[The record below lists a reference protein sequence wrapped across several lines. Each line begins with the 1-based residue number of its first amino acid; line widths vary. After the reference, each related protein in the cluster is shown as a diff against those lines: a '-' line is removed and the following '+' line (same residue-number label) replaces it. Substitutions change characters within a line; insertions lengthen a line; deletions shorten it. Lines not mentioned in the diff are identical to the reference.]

1 MAIDKMTI
9 ALISALTWIVSFLVY
24 RHNTNKDKSSLIL
37 ELNKEIS
44 SDCSSKLVV
53 EYLFSVIYGVKG
65 TDCSDIELLTRHPLP
80 QKAIINFLSVQRYI
94 HALKLSDDSGEIRVV
109 VAEAWRKGW
118 KKRLNQV
125 GFLIVIP
132 VMCWFAKIFGNISY
146 DYFLSIY
153 DSTFPL
159 VIKKAGVI
167 DFLMEVIVN
176 IAIPIMFSIVGYLA
190 FRSFYSSTMIDVTAK
205 FLDPTYTPDNN
216 N

>member
-1 MAIDKMTI
+1 MTI

-24 RHNTNKDKSSLIL
+24 RHNANKDKSSLVL

-44 SDCSSKLVV
+44 SDRSSKLVI

-65 TDCSDIELLTRHPLP
+65 TDFSDIELLVKHPLP

-94 HALKLSDDSGEIRVV
+94 QALKLSDDSGEIRVV

-118 KKRLNQV
+118 KRRLNQV

-132 VMCWFAKIFGNISY
+132 VMCWFAKIFGDLSY
-146 DYFLSIY
+146 GYFLSIY

-159 VIKKAGVI
+159 LIKNGGVMG
-167 DFLMEVIVN
+167 FLMEVIVN

-205 FLDPTYTPDNN
+205 FLDSTYTPDNN

>member
-1 MAIDKMTI
+1 MTI

-24 RHNTNKDKSSLIL
+24 RHNANKDKSSLVL

-44 SDCSSKLVV
+44 SDRSSKLVI

-65 TDCSDIELLTRHPLP
+65 TDFSDIELLVKHPLP

-94 HALKLSDDSGEIRVV
+94 QALKLSDDSGEIRVV

-118 KKRLNQV
+118 KRRLNQV

-132 VMCWFAKIFGNISY
+132 VMCWFAKIFGDLSY
-146 DYFLSIY
+146 GYFLSIY

-159 VIKKAGVI
+159 LIKNGGVMG
-167 DFLMEVIVN
+167 FLMEVIVN

-205 FLDPTYTPDNN
+205 FLDSTYAPDNN

>member
-24 RHNTNKDKSSLIL
+24 RHNANKDKSSLVL

-44 SDCSSKLVV
+44 SDRNSKLVI

-65 TDCSDIELLTRHPLP
+65 TDFSDIELLVKHPLP

-94 HALKLSDDSGEIRVV
+94 QALKLSDDSGEIRVV

-118 KKRLNQV
+118 KRRLNQV

-132 VMCWFAKIFGNISY
+132 VMCWFAKIFSDLSY
-146 DYFLSIY
+146 GYFLSIY

-159 VIKKAGVI
+159 LIKNGGVMG
-167 DFLMEVIVN
+167 FLMEVIVN
-176 IAIPIMFSIVGYLA
+176 IAIPIMFSTVGYLA

-205 FLDPTYTPDNN
+205 FLDSTYTPDNN

>member
-1 MAIDKMTI
+1 MTI

-24 RHNTNKDKSSLIL
+24 RHNANKDKSSLVL

-44 SDCSSKLVV
+44 SDRNSKLVI

-65 TDCSDIELLTRHPLP
+65 TDFSDIELLVKHPLP

-94 HALKLSDDSGEIRVV
+94 QALKLSDDSGEIRVV

-118 KKRLNQV
+118 KRRLNQV

-132 VMCWFAKIFGNISY
+132 VMCWFAKIFSDLSY
-146 DYFLSIY
+146 GYFLSIY

-159 VIKKAGVI
+159 LIKNGGVMG
-167 DFLMEVIVN
+167 FLMEVIVN
-176 IAIPIMFSIVGYLA
+176 IAIPIMFSTVGYLA

-205 FLDPTYTPDNN
+205 FLDSTYTPDNN